1 MADTIQ
7 IKRGIKSDLPEHL
20 AIGELAF
27 CTDTQ
32 ELYCGMGSDLPLKIV
47 KDADLKQYTD
57 EQIRKINE
65 TLNKIGGINGNLTD
79 VIDEVTT
86 NTREL
91 KKLKTDVIPTL
102 APKEHT
108 HPYVSTSGGEITGD
122 LQVGGELNAEGGVYA
137 KLVPIKIPPEADLNA
152 YNTPGLY
159 FCPAD
164 IDARTMQNVPEHYA
178 FSLRVERHA
187 GIKQVFTVYFAD
199 SPRTYVRNYYD
210 SQWGAWTPVLLG
222 NVDTNGYAWD
232 VTNRPLRNAV
242 PYIKSDEVMEV
253 GKHIDFHID
262 DTTNANK
269 DYDVRLTAIT
279 NCIDCSN
286 DFSAESIW
294 ARKYMRINDWY
305 GGDQDGRLYYKQD
318 GKGLYTEN
326 IQELFVQG
334 MKVARG
340 YHWDA
345 DSNTKEVEL
354 GGKLKLIRQEFKTGN
369 ANSSGGVSFTIHFPQ
384 TFAWVKP
391 ISLTSFNY
399 SDVAQN
405 TSGYVTID
413 AWSQSHLNGGC
424 YQMVAGRP
432 TCIILTYLA
441 EVY

>member
-7 IKRGIKSDLPEHL
+7 IKRGIKADLPQHL
-20 AIGELAF
+20 AVGELAF

-32 ELYCGMGSDLPLKIV
+32 ELYCGMGSDLPLKKV
-47 KDADLKQYTD
+47 KDEDLKQYTD
-57 EQIRKINE
+57 KELKKIND
-65 TLNKIGGINGNLTD
+65 TLNTMSGIEGNLTD
-79 VIDEVTT
+79 VIEEVKT
-86 NTREL
+86 NT
-91 KKLKTDVIPTL
+91 KNIDTMKTQTIPNL
-102 APKEHT
+102 APKNHT
-108 HPYVSTSGGEITGD
+108 HPYVSTNGGEITGD
-122 LQVGGELNAEGGVYA
+122 LQVDGSLNAEGGMYA
-137 KLVPIKIPPEADLNA
+137 KLIPIKIPPEADLNT
-152 YNTPGLY
+152 YSTPGLY
-159 FCPAD
+159 YCPAD

-178 FSLRVERHA
+178 FSLRVEKHA

-242 PYIKSDEVMEV
+242 PYIKSDGVMEV
-253 GKHIDFHID
+253 GKYIDFHID

-286 DFSAESIW
+286 DFSAEAIW
-294 ARKYMRINDWY
+294 ARKYVRINDWY
-305 GGDQDGRLYYKQD
+305 GGDQDGRFYYKQD

-326 IQELFVQG
+326 VNELFVQG

-345 DSNTKEVEL
+345 DSNTREIEL
-354 GGKLKLIRQEFKTGN
+354 GGKLKLVRQVLSTN
-369 ANSSGGVSFTIHFPQ
+369 ASNSSGGVSFTFHFPQ
-384 TFAWVKP
+384 TFAWVQP
-391 ISLTSFNY
+391 ISIV
-399 SDVAQN
+399 SDNMGNAN
-405 TSGYVTID
+405 TYTSGYCTID

-424 YQMVAGRP
+424 YQMVAGKSTR
-432 TCIILTYLA
+432 IILTYLA